1 MSIIRI
7 RKSFLK
13 FPKGI
18 TVSCPSE
25 MRTSADIWEDKIR
38 NLFNRR
44 KINKVEKSEYNAK
57 DKGQLKCWKDKNKV
71 KNHHWKLTNTVDIS
85 EKMSVLTR

>member
-1 MSIIRI
+1 
-7 RKSFLK
+7 
-13 FPKGI
+13 
-18 TVSCPSE
+18 

-44 KINKVEKSEYNAK
+44 KKKKFEKSEYNAK

-71 KNHHWKLTNTVDIS
+71 KSHHWKLTNTVDIS
-85 EKMSVLTR
+85 ENVSLDTLTIL